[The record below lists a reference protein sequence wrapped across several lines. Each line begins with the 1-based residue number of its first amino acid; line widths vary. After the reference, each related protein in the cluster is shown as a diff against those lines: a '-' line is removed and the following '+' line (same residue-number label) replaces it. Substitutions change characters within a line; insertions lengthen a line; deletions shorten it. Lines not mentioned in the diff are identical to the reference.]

1 MFIITEIKDNKV
13 LASWEV
19 STLEDAI
26 DQVNSLKIS
35 GVGKTYSIE
44 NKDGTVVEV
53 IKIHFSKWENGQCIY
68 FE

>member
-1 MFIITEIKDNKV
+1 MHIITEIKDNKV

-19 STLEDAI
+19 STLVEAI

-35 GVGKTYSIE
+35 GLGKTYSIE

-53 IKIHFSKWENGQCIY
+53 IKK
-68 FE
+68 

>member
-1 MFIITEIKDNKV
+1 MEFCYLTSMFIITEIENNKV

-19 STLEDAI
+19 STLVEAI

-35 GVGKTYSIE
+35 GLGKTYSIE

-53 IKIHFSKWENGQCIY
+53 IKK
-68 FE
+68 

>member
-1 MFIITEIKDNKV
+1 MFIITEIENNKV

-19 STLEDAI
+19 STLVEAI

-35 GVGKTYSIE
+35 GLGKTYSIE

-53 IKIHFSKWENGQCIY
+53 IKK
-68 FE
+68 